1 MSEYVVDIV
10 IGEERHLFG
19 VVDEFVFEKCGFKL
33 KLSVKDFK

>member
-19 VVDEFVFEKCGFKL
+19 VVDEFVFEKVWIQ
-33 KLSVKDFK
+33 VKAVCKRF